1 MANKDP
7 TKIDLLRRLADL
19 GLKPPKT
26 VTLAVTNRCNLSCR
40 HCWPESGPDD
50 QASVVPKSQV
60 LRMIDALAALGIT
73 KLIITGGEPLT
84 RPDWLDLLAHACT
97 RPSIEA
103 VRLQTN
109 AILIGPDQVAAM
121 LKLRHHGLVIQTSLE
136 GASASAHDRV
146 RGKGSFD
153 LTIKGLR
160 LMEANGLASR
170 ICVTFTEMAHNFE
183 AIPDLLELVDE
194 MDIHQFVTGTL
205 VAGGRAQSSNSLK
218 PPTPAQ
224 YEGLLL
230 RYQRDKAFRDRY
242 GRIGNI
248 AALEWSLAADDAA
261 ESCCAF
267 IETPYITAAGDFYP
281 CVMLHAEAYAAK
293 GVFERPLADALL
305 EKIDAW
311 SQLQQIKTARLS
323 QLVACKDCHAYPSCG
338 AGCMGRAY
346 SAYGDFFAVE
356 DRCQLRRA
364 VYRHQADRH

>member
-73 KLIITGGEPLT
+73 QLIITGGEPLT
-84 RPDWLDLLAHACT
+84 RPDWFDILAHACT
-97 RPSIEA
+97 RPSIEE

-194 MDIHQFVTGTL
+194 MGIQQFVTGTL
-205 VAGGRAQSSNSLK
+205 VAGGRAQSSSSLK

-224 YEGLLL
+224 YERLLL
-230 RYQRDKAFRDRY
+230 RYQREKAFRDRY
-242 GRIGNI
+242 DRMGNI
-248 AALEWSLAADDAA
+248 AALEWSLAADDTP
-261 ESCCAF
+261 EPCCTF
-267 IETPYITAAGDFYP
+267 LETPYITAEGLFYP
-281 CVMLHAEAYAAK
+281 CVMLHAEAYAARD
-293 GVFERPLADALL
+293 VFERPLADTLL

-323 QLVACKDCHAYPSCG
+323 QLATCKDCHAYPSCG

-356 DRCQLRRA
+356 DRCQLRQA
-364 VYRHQADRH
+364 VYGHQIDSQ